1 MGDPDREAPMSAAS
15 HPSARRRPRQQRSR
29 AIVDSI
35 LEAGRRL
42 LAESGESA
50 LTTNRIA
57 ERAGVSVGSLYRY
70 FPNKEAVV
78 AAICDD
84 HTGQDVE
91 EVRAAMDTPEE
102 RPLREWLV
110 SIVDYQL
117 ERHRRLLEVGRA
129 VYRDQHRAFSLAK
142 RMGAQEVERHIR
154 EVLEQHR
161 EEVRVRDLDQAAFV
175 VARGISA
182 LVRRALDESPDRLY
196 DPAFREALLDLL
208 LRYVV
213 EDT

>member
-1 MGDPDREAPMSAAS
+1 MSAAS

-42 LAESGESA
+42 LAESGESS

-70 FPNKEAVV
+70 FPNKEAIV
-78 AAICDD
+78 AAICDVATR
-84 HTGQDVE
+84 HDVA
-91 EVRAAMDTPEE
+91 EVRAAMDAPEE

-117 ERHRRLLEVGRA
+117 DRHRRLLEVGRG
-129 VYRDQHRAFSLAK
+129 VYRQQHHAFSLAQ
-142 RMGAQEVERHIR
+142 RVGGGEVERHIR
-154 EVLEQHR
+154 DVLARHR
-161 EEVRVRDLDQAAFV
+161 DEVRARDLDQAAFL

-182 LVRRALDESPDRLY
+182 LVRRALEESPERLD
-196 DPAFREALLDLL
+196 DPSFRDALIDLL

-213 EDT
+213 EDA

>member
-1 MGDPDREAPMSAAS
+1 MSAAS
-15 HPSARRRPRQQRSR
+15 NPSARRRPRQQRSR

-78 AAICDD
+78 AAICDVA
-84 HTGQDVE
+84 TGHDVA
-91 EVRAAMDTPEE
+91 EVRAAMDVPEE
-102 RPLREWLV
+102 RPLREWLI

-117 ERHRRLLEVGRA
+117 DRHRRLLEVGRG
-129 VYRDQHRAFSLAK
+129 VYRQQHHAFSLAQ
-142 RMGAQEVERHIR
+142 RVGGREIERHIR
-154 EVLEQHR
+154 DVLARHR
-161 EEVRVRDLDQAAFV
+161 GEVRARDLDQAAFF

-182 LVRRALDESPDRLY
+182 LVRRALEESPERLY
-196 DPAFREALLDLL
+196 EPAFRDALIDLL

-213 EDT
+213 ADV

>member
-1 MGDPDREAPMSAAS
+1 MNAPSR
-15 HPSARRRPRQQRSR
+15 PTARRTPRQQRSR
-29 AIVDSI
+29 EIVDSI

-42 LAESGESA
+42 LAEGGEAA

-78 AAICDD
+78 AAICDVS
-84 HTGQDVE
+84 TGQDLA
-91 EVRAAMDTPEE
+91 EVSAALHEPDE

-117 ERHRRLLEVGRA
+117 ERHRRLLELGRE
-129 VYRDQHRAFSLAK
+129 VYRDQHREFSLAR
-142 RMGAQEVERHIR
+142 RMGAREVERRIR
-154 EVLEQHR
+154 ETLERHR
-161 EEVRVRDLDQAAFV
+161 DEVRPRDLDQAAFV
-175 VARGISA
+175 VARGISSI
-182 LVRRALDESPDRLY
+182 VRRALEEAPERL
-196 DPAFREALLDLL
+196 DQPAFRETLVDVL

-213 EDT
+213 EDA

>member
-1 MGDPDREAPMSAAS
+1 MSAAS

-78 AAICDD
+78 AAICDV
-84 HTGQDVE
+84 HTGHDVA

-129 VYRDQHRAFSLAK
+129 VYRDQHREFSLAQ
-142 RMGAQEVERHIR
+142 RVGAQEVERHIR
-154 EVLEQHR
+154 AVLEHHR
-161 EEVRVRDLDQAAFV
+161 EEVRTRDLEQAAFLI
-175 VARGISA
+175 ARGISA
-182 LVRRALDESPDRLY
+182 LVRRALDECPERLY
-196 DPAFREALLDLL
+196 DPAFRASLLELL

>member
-1 MGDPDREAPMSAAS
+1 MSAAP
-15 HPSARRRPRQQRSR
+15 HPSARRRPRQERSR

-35 LEAGRRL
+35 LEAGRLL
-42 LAESGESA
+42 LAESGESS

-78 AAICDD
+78 AAICDA
-84 HTGQDVE
+84 HTGQDVA
-91 EVRAAMDTPEE
+91 EVRAAMDAPEE

-129 VYRDQHRAFSLAK
+129 VYRDQHRSFSLAQ

-154 EVLEQHR
+154 DVLEQHR
-161 EEVRVRDLDQAAFV
+161 DEVRARDLDQAAFL

-182 LVRRALDESPDRLY
+182 LVRRALDESPERLY
-196 DPAFREALLDLL
+196 DPAFRESLLDLL

-213 EDT
+213 ENT

>member
-1 MGDPDREAPMSAAS
+1 MAAS
-15 HPSARRRPRQQRSR
+15 HPPARRRPRQQRSR

-78 AAICDD
+78 AAICDV
-84 HTGQDVE
+84 HTGHDVD
-91 EVRAAMDTPEE
+91 EVRAAMDAPEE
-102 RPLREWLV
+102 RPLRAWLV

-117 ERHRRLLEVGRA
+117 ERHRRLLDVGHA
-129 VYRDQHRAFSLAK
+129 VYRDQHRAFSLAQ

-161 EEVRVRDLDQAAFV
+161 DEVRARDLDQAAFL

-182 LVRRALDESPDRLY
+182 LVRRALEESPERLS

-213 EDT
+213 EEP

>member
-1 MGDPDREAPMSAAS
+1 MAATSRPEMSAA

-70 FPNKEAVV
+70 FSNKEAIV
-78 AAICDD
+78 AAICDVATS
-84 HTGQDVE
+84 HDVA
-91 EVRAAMDTPEE
+91 EVRAAMEAREE

-117 ERHRRLLEVGRA
+117 DRHRRLLEVGRG
-129 VYRDQHRAFSLAK
+129 VYREQHHAFSLAQ
-142 RMGAQEVERHIR
+142 RVGGGEVERHIR
-154 EVLEQHR
+154 EVLARHR
-161 EEVRVRDLDQAAFV
+161 GEVRARDLDQAAFV

-182 LVRRALDESPDRLY
+182 LVRRALEESPERLY
-196 DPAFREALLDLL
+196 DPAFRDALIDLL

-213 EDT
+213 EET